1 MSTWS
6 QAPAPAAVG
15 QTDGSDV
22 ATLSRNLGLAIS
34 TANEM
39 QAKLVQ
45 CNRSNEQLIRERS
58 DLRSELKAVKRALAR
73 AQNDAQVAIAQAE
86 SAAQTQLAE
95 QSRLH
100 LKEMSAALSRSQEEL
115 AQQRHTTTQG
125 GAGVAEELQSARARV
140 TELEENERQLREA
153 AAGDGASE
161 AVAELRQRCA
171 RAEASTR
178 KVKAA
183 SAAAEARAKHE
194 YQALQRQALVIA
206 LQFERQCAAMQ
217 KLTLQQDELDG
228 AADAARHVRERET
241 LAMQSELDEA
251 VSEHARLHA
260 ALQRKE
266 EEHRVEVRCRSA
278 ASAELRQLRAELLE
292 HRETVEKHQR
302 TEDQLRMRVEVLTRE
317 LETRGRMRDGP
328 PGGGT

>member
-15 QTDGSDV
+15 HTDGSDV

-58 DLRSELKAVKRALAR
+58 DLRSELKAIKRALSR
-73 AQNDAQVAIAQAE
+73 AQSDAQVAIAQAE
-86 SAAQTQLAE
+86 TAAQTQLAE

-115 AQQRHTTTQG
+115 AHQRRTQG
-125 GAGVAEELQSARARV
+125 GAGAAEELQSARARA
-140 TELEENERQLREA
+140 TELEDNERQLRESA
-153 AAGDGASE
+153 SGDSAGE

-171 RAEASTR
+171 RAEASMR

-206 LQFERQCAAMQ
+206 LQFERQCAAMH

-292 HRETVEKHQR
+292 YRETAEKHER
-302 TEDQLRMRVEVLTRE
+302 NEDQLRMRVEVLTRE
-317 LETRGRMRDGP
+317 LETRARVRDA
-328 PGGGT
+328 PGGT